1 MVEALFVP
9 IFRRP
14 MVKAPGYAETRYVG
28 MVELRT
34 GFDVVAGPGADVHV
48 SMVGELVHNL
58 EVGVAL
64 VAARL

>member
-1 MVEALFVP
+1 
-9 IFRRP
+9 